1 MTTRILLATIPESIY
16 PPIGEYTFQ
25 KSSCG
30 IRGIVDNTA
39 VYAVI
44 DTCVLV
50 SALHS
55 NLGASFEIL
64 QAVRHGEIRIALS
77 VALAIEYESVALRP
91 GLVPALTAEEIQVVV
106 DVLCR
111 MAHPQKI
118 FYTWRPFLPDPDD
131 DLVIELAAA
140 AGCALIVT
148 HNIKDFKGSE
158 SLGIRAITPAQALN
172 LI

>member
-1 MTTRILLATIPESIY
+1 MAHLKRWLNRKISCDNLGIAHNTT
-16 PPIGEYTFQ
+16 
-25 KSSCG
+25 
-30 IRGIVDNTA
+30 

-50 SALHS
+50 SALRS

-64 QAVRHGEIRIALS
+64 QSVRRGDIRIALS

-91 GLVPALTAEEIQVVV
+91 GLVPALTSDEIRVVV
-106 DVLCR
+106 DVLCKL
-111 MAHPQKI
+111 AHPQKT

-131 DLVIELAAA
+131 DLVLELAAA
-140 AGCALIVT
+140 AGCEFVVT
-148 HNIKDFKGSE
+148 HNIKHFKGSE

>member
-1 MTTRILLATIPESIY
+1 MR
-16 PPIGEYTFQ
+16 
-25 KSSCG
+25 
-30 IRGIVDNTA
+30 
-39 VYAVI
+39 
-44 DTCVLV
+44 
-50 SALHS
+50 ALKFCRQFAAERS
-55 NLGASFEIL
+55 GSPCPW
-64 QAVRHGEIRIALS
+64 RWG
-77 VALAIEYESVALRP
+77 IEYESVALRP

-106 DVLCR
+106 DVLCK
-111 MAHPQKI
+111 MARPQKI

-140 AGCALIVT
+140 AGCAFIVT